1 MYEQKNA
8 SLKQIDRVNISVNAG
23 SSGPLQLQYDQ
34 GVLYC
39 MQEGNQTIRIMAA
52 NHKGMLYSSEVYG
65 DYQEDDLLGYLDLN
79 EGLSYEKIIQ
89 RYLFDDRRSIVNLKL
104 LSKR

>member
-1 MYEQKNA
+1 M
-8 SLKQIDRVNISVNAG
+8 
-23 SSGPLQLQYDQ
+23 
-34 GVLYC
+34 
-39 MQEGNQTIRIMAA
+39 
-52 NHKGMLYSSEVYG
+52 YG

-104 LSKR
+104 LSTR